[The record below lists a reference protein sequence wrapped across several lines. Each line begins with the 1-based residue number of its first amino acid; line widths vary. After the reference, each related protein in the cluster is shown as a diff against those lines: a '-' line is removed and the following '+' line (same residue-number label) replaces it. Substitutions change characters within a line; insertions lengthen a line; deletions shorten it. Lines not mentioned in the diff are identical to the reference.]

1 MTTVCNVKVKH
12 IKPKYNNLREWMADP
27 NNVYVGRSNVVFV
40 DGERFPKVAS
50 IWANP
55 FKIKAGATREQV
67 IAQYRAHFIARLDA
81 DPALVVELL
90 ALRGKQLGC
99 WCYPE
104 ACHADVLVELIDLY
118 GR

>member
-50 IWANP
+50 IC
-55 FKIKAGATREQV
+55 ATREQV
-67 IAQYRAHFIARLDA
+67 IAQYRAHFIAKLDA